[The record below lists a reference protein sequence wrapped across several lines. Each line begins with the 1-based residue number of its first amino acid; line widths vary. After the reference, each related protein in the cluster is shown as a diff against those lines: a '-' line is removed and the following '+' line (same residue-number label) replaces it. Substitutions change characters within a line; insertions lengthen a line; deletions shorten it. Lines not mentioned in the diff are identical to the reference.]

1 VTERDRSAE
10 VRRQCSRS
18 LTHHGQ
24 VTPRQAVEALLE
36 DIPPEM
42 ETDTYG
48 SGEVIETLEREV
60 AELLGKEA
68 AVFMP
73 TGTMAQQVAL
83 RIWSERSGR
92 KTVAM
97 HPLNHLDFHENH
109 AYQRLHGLQPIALI
123 QPPGL
128 ERPLTVADLERAAVS
143 PGVLLLELPQRE
155 IGGQLPSW
163 NELVG
168 MTAWA
173 RARGAAVHMDG
184 ARLWECRP
192 FYDRS
197 YAEIC
202 SLFDS
207 VYVSF
212 YKIIGGIAGAAL
224 AGPAD
229 VIEEAR
235 AWRYMHGG
243 RLIRMFPMVVSA
255 RRGLRERL
263 CRMDAYHQKAVEI
276 ADALRPM
283 PDVEVAPD
291 PPHTNMMHVFLRAEG
306 EALRRAALDV
316 ASETGI
322 WIGARFGS
330 SPIPAYQR
338 FELTVGDATLQIP
351 TAEIADL
358 FERWLA
364 AASADCA

>member
-1 VTERDRSAE
+1 VTRQDLAAE
-10 VRRQCSRS
+10 VRRRCERS
-18 LTHHGQ
+18 LTHHGL

-36 DIPPEM
+36 DISPEM

-48 SGEVIETLEREV
+48 SGEVIESLERDV

-68 AVFMP
+68 AAFMP
-73 TGTMAQQVAL
+73 TGTMAQQIAL
-83 RIWSERSGR
+83 RVWSERGGR

-97 HPLNHLDFHENH
+97 HPLNHLDLHENH
-109 AYQRLHGLQPIALI
+109 AYQRLHGLQGIALI
-123 QPPGL
+123 SPPEI
-128 ERPLTVADLERAAVS
+128 ERLLTIADLERAAVS

-163 NELVG
+163 SELVG

-173 RARGAAVHMDG
+173 RAHGAAVHMDG

-192 FYDRS
+192 YYDRS

-202 SLFDS
+202 ALFDS

-255 RRGLRERL
+255 QRGLRERL

-276 ADALRPM
+276 AEALRPM
-283 PDVEVAPD
+283 PSVEVVPG
-291 PPHTNMMHVFLRAEG
+291 PPHTNMMHLYLRADG
-306 EALRRAALDV
+306 EALRQAALDV
-316 ASETGI
+316 AAETGI
-322 WIGARFGS
+322 WIGERFA
-330 SPIPAYQR
+330 PAQIPAYRR
-338 FELTVGDATLQIP
+338 FELTVGDATLEIP
-351 TAEIADL
+351 TPEIAEL
-358 FERWLA
+358 FERWLSTA
-364 AASADCA
+364 CREHH

>member
-1 VTERDRSAE
+1 VTYQERAAD
-10 VRRQCSRS
+10 VRRHCERS
-18 LTHHGQ
+18 LTHHGH
-24 VTPRQAVEALLE
+24 VTPRQAVERLLE

-48 SGEVIETLEREV
+48 SGEVIEGLEREV
-60 AELLGKEA
+60 AGLLGKDA

-83 RIWSERSGR
+83 RIWSERTGR

-109 AYQRLHGLQPIALI
+109 AYQRLHGLQSISLI
-123 QPPGL
+123 HPPEL
-128 ERPLTVADLERAAVS
+128 ERPLTVADLQRVAEP
-143 PGVLLLELPQRE
+143 PGALLLELPQRE

-192 FYDRS
+192 FYGRS

-202 SLFDS
+202 SLFDT

-212 YKIIGGIAGAAL
+212 YKIIGSIAGAAL

-243 RLIRMFPMVVSA
+243 RLIHVFPMVVSA
-255 RRGLRERL
+255 QRGLRERL

-283 PDVEVAPD
+283 PGIEVAPD
-291 PPHTNMMHVFLRAEG
+291 PPHTNMMHVFLRADG
-306 EALRRAALDV
+306 EALRQAALAV
-316 ASETGI
+316 AAETGI
-322 WIGARFGS
+322 WIGQRFAS
-330 SPIPAYQR
+330 APIPAYRR
-338 FELTVGDATLQIP
+338 FELTVGDATLEIP
-351 TAEIADL
+351 TSEIADL

-364 AASADCA
+364 ASSGDCG